1 MPQAVL
7 RRSFKTMGL
16 LLALLWL
23 VPPSSAQFYHDP
35 RRKVP
40 IGFSVDLPVPASK
53 LADAVSRV
61 VESGSIQGS
70 HIYRGDPDVED
81 AVAAKSSEAFA
92 DAPAPGAGQVFY
104 KVRTK
109 ALTPDHFPGSNDM
122 GTITVR
128 YIVTPVND
136 QRSRLRIDAVFVED
150 AERVHCYSDGSVEM
164 GEYASIMDQ
173 IRGAMP
179 TSRVHATPAE
189 VNTADKSAGLRY
201 DLAQEQA
208 MLTDAQAAEDKLQ
221 KQLKQLEF
229 DTQGRIKADG
239 IPLKTDPYDHSSTIL
254 RLKKGQVVTVLSTSK
269 FWYRVRTDTGE
280 EGWIYYLFLV
290 PMS

>member
-1 MPQAVL
+1 
-7 RRSFKTMGL
+7 MGL

>member
-1 MPQAVL
+1 
-7 RRSFKTMGL
+7 MGE
-16 LLALLWL
+16 
-23 VPPSSAQFYHDP
+23 
-35 RRKVP
+35 
-40 IGFSVDLPVPASK
+40 
-53 LADAVSRV
+53 V

-70 HIYRGDPDVED
+70 HIYRGEPDVED
-81 AVAAKSSEAFA
+81 AVPAKSSEAFS
-92 DAPAPGAGQVFY
+92 DAPAPGPGQIFY

-109 ALTPDHFPGSNDM
+109 ALSPDHFPGSNDM

-150 AERVHCYSDGSVEM
+150 AERIHCYSDGSVEM

-179 TSRVHATPAE
+179 SSRVHATPAE
-189 VNTADKSAGLRY
+189 VNTADKSAGLQY

-208 MLTDAQAAEDKLQ
+208 MLSDAQAAEDKLQ

-229 DTQGRIKADG
+229 DTQGRIKAEG

-269 FWYRVRTDTGE
+269 FWYRVSTESGE

>member
-1 MPQAVL
+1 LPQAVL